1 MATQILSIFPDEIK
15 KVRALHPD
23 VAVDLDLLRYFIS
36 TRLGVYVYKN
46 VLSDPGMLK
55 LFSRI
60 LLATTPHSYELMVRI
75 MVAVRKIMVFRF

>member
-36 TRLGVYVYKN
+36 TRLGVYVY
-46 VLSDPGMLK
+46 M
-55 LFSRI
+55 FS
-60 LLATTPHSYELMVRI
+60 LTQVC
-75 MVAVRKIMVFRF
+75 